1 MGTVGGGEGGAGQT
15 HNTHDKVLGWCVT
28 PGRSAAR
35 TQAPSAATPELCLRW
50 LRVFLDSTYIENATC
65 ERNYILTEMCFHW
78 TADLICC
85 QCRPS

>member
-1 MGTVGGGEGGAGQT
+1 MAGGGRTRDT
-15 HNTHDKVLGWCVT
+15 HKVLAWCMI
-28 PGRSAAR
+28 PGRSAGG
-35 TQAPSAATPELCLRW
+35 TQALRAAAPELCLRW

-65 ERNYILTEMCFHW
+65 ERNYILTEMCFHQ